1 MVCPQSRGPCRL
13 APGRRR
19 SLRPRRVSPGHGCR
33 IASILRRKVP
43 SPPRHEH
50 LGHYSRQPVQR
61 QVAYLSTA
69 EIDLDALEDR
79 LVRRAGLLVA
89 ARWINRILQRIDLIA
104 LLPNMGRVQGTIDG
118 IELRASVV
126 KPWVIIYEYR
136 EAEDL
141 IVIRRIVDTRRD
153 LQSIL

>member
-1 MVCPQSRGPCRL
+1 M
-13 APGRRR
+13 
-19 SLRPRRVSPGHGCR
+19 
-33 IASILRRKVP
+33 
-43 SPPRHEH
+43 
-50 LGHYSRQPVQR
+50 QR